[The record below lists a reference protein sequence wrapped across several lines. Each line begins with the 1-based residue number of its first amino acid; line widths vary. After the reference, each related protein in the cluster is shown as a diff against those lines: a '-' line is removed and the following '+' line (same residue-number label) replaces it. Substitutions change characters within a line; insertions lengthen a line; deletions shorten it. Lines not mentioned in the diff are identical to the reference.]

1 MNNNEIIVLKNEKYE
16 GSFSFNDNIN
26 KNENY
31 WRGVKFFSIRNIIFI
46 SSIIV
51 LLIIIILQF
60 ITILNLKEYK
70 YIDFQKHQ
78 NYNNNMN
85 EINIMN
91 NNNQI
96 NIQNIS
102 TNTTKY
108 DINFKYED
116 YDKEI
121 INDKIKKYSRWILEL
136 NEAQFIN
143 GIIRKNQ
150 LKNSLEIG
158 VARGGSSILILNSI
172 KDIENSVLVSLDLNK
187 RLIKEPNKMIGYRVN
202 KYFPELSKKWKLYT
216 GAQPHIF
223 LEKLNIK
230 FNFLLLDSAHVSPG
244 EILNFIEALPFLNEN
259 AIVVIH
265 DIMWHFGKKPKFKF
279 FPSCISLMPS
289 LYGDKIF
296 MHKKDGG
303 FSNIGAVFL
312 YQNQEKHYIDY
323 FLLLL
328 NFWEYTPKDNQIN
341 ELRLF
346 IKKYYK
352 DRKYISIFDIA
363 VRENKN
369 ANIRFMRYINK
380 SDEKKILVSKELNRN
395 KNYMKK

>member
-1 MNNNEIIVLKNEKYE
+1 MKNNEIIELKNEKYE
-16 GSFSFNDNIN
+16 KI
-26 KNENY
+26 KTKTNENY
-31 WRGVKFFSIRNIIFI
+31 QNNVKFCNISNIFI

-51 LLIIIILQF
+51 LLIIIIIEY
-60 ITILNLKEYK
+60 ITILNLKKYK
-70 YIDFQKHQ
+70 YNYFQKYQ
-78 NYNNNMN
+78 NYNHNMS
-85 EINIMN
+85 EINTTN

-96 NIQNIS
+96 NIQNTD

-121 INDKIKKYSRWILEL
+121 ISDKIKKYSRWLL
-136 NEAQFIN
+136 LPKEAQFIN

-150 LKNSLEIG
+150 LKNCLEIG

-172 KDIENSVLVSLDLNK
+172 KDIENSLLVSLDLNHRVFNDPN
-187 RLIKEPNKMIGYRVN
+187 RLTGYRVN

-223 LEKLNIK
+223 LDKLNIK
-230 FNFLLLDSAHVSPG
+230 FDFLLLDSAHVSPG

-265 DIMWHFGKKPKFKF
+265 DIMWHFYKKSKIKF

-303 FSNIGAVFL
+303 APNIGAVFL
-312 YQNQEKHYIDY
+312 YPNQEKHYIDY

-328 NFWEYTPKDNQIN
+328 NFWEYIPKDNQIN

-352 DRKYISIFDIA
+352 DRKYINIFDSA

-369 ANIRFMRYINK
+369 ANNRFMRYMNN
-380 SDEKKILVSKELNRN
+380 SYEKKILVSLGTEWK
-395 KNYMKK
+395 